1 MKGRVKREGLSEERM
16 TVLKEKDGFKR
27 EGRILK
33 SRAGFKENVGFI
45 KYELYTNAPENY
57 RL

>member
-1 MKGRVKREGLSEERM
+1 M